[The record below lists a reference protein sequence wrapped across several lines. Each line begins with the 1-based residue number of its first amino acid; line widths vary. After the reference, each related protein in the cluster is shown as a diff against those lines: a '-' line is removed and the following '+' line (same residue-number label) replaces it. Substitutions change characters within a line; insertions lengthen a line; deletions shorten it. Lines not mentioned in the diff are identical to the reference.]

1 MKNRGFYPNCYCIP
15 FYCRHKHSNFDSEFH
30 KKIIDDGNIDQ
41 EYDYQ
46 YSFLYA
52 KDYESLPRYFFER
65 VYVKSTLKNY
75 FSDGKFTCKISF
87 FQKEGNSNS
96 FTSENEGYCC
106 YSNGKC
112 YFYSEKPEEMNGLE
126 CPKENGKLKNTCGL
140 AGRFPPINEGQCNG
154 ITLVEAFCCYVEV
167 KGETACLRSKTKPK
181 KKETTT
187 EDIKKALSA
196 YYNNNVPE
204 NYLVKCEAKKM
215 KGILGKEMIFGFVLF
230 IGSLIF

>member
-1 MKNRGFYPNCYCIP
+1 MFLFFFFTKT
-15 FYCRHKHSNFDSEFH
+15 
-30 KKIIDDGNIDQ
+30 KKFFPIIFLLFIISFP
-41 EYDYQ
+41 
-46 YSFLYA
+46 SFLGDKLGECNIYN
-52 KDYESLPRYFFER
+52 DVIYFRDEDQNNKKAICFA
-65 VYVKSTLKNY
+65 
-75 FSDGKFTCKISF
+75 
-87 FQKEGNSNS
+87 NS
-96 FTSENEGYCC
+96 FTSDNEGYCC

-126 CPKENGKLKNTCGL
+126 CPKENEKLKNTCGL